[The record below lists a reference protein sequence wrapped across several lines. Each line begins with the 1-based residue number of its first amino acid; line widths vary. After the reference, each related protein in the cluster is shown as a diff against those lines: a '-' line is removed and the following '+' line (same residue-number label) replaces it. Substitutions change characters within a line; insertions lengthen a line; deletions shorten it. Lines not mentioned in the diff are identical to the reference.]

1 MSNYYVCQVKHLCL
15 VCQTNVFHPSDGCI
29 CRGKVRTTGGTARSV
44 NIQNPAIRQTY
55 NRILHPHAQKPVR
68 RISELNILI
77 RWTGRHLHSWQR
89 LWYVNRETCI
99 PTQRPGRISR
109 HSCTMPTMRRTW
121 FASSRGIHKHKN
133 PRTPFPRRRSGTVR
147 GRRDSNYCL
156 SLSDFL
162 DNLHQAGEVLRV
174 DIADVYCHRL
184 HDKPDSVMILCE

>member
-15 VCQTNVFHPSDGCI
+15 VCQTNVFHPSHGCI

-89 LWYVNRETCI
+89 LWYVNR
-99 PTQRPGRISR
+99 
-109 HSCTMPTMRRTW
+109 
-121 FASSRGIHKHKN
+121 
-133 PRTPFPRRRSGTVR
+133 GT
-147 GRRDSNYCL
+147 
-156 SLSDFL
+156 
-162 DNLHQAGEVLRV
+162 LHTIKFRN
-174 DIADVYCHRL
+174 
-184 HDKPDSVMILCE
+184 